1 MMNYQPTADFAAAL
15 DQNDPLK
22 NYREKFHIPT
32 KNNKEVV
39 YFCGNSLGL
48 QAKNALEMFDE
59 EVKKWKEMSVEGH
72 FEGERPWTTYHELGK
87 KELGGLLGANHKE
100 VVLMNNLT
108 TNLHVLLATFYR
120 PKGKRNKILMERGS
134 FPSDHY
140 AVTSFVE
147 ILGNDPEND
156 VIMLDIPEDG
166 YLSNETII
174 EKIKAL
180 GDQLALVMLPG
191 IQYYTGQFFNMK
203 SITHA
208 AHQVGAYAG
217 FDLAHAIGNLPMQL
231 HEDKV
236 DFATWCSYKY
246 LNSGPGN
253 VSGIYIHEKHATNP
267 KLLRLGG
274 WWGQQPDTRFL
285 MDNVNRPASS
295 VDGWMMSNGNILATS
310 IHLISL
316 QMFHE
321 AGIVNLR
328 KKSIAMTGYLAY
340 LLHENDNI
348 RNNVR
353 LLTPKKPEERGC
365 QLSLFLP
372 NHGKEIFDFLIENGV
387 VLDWREP
394 NVIRVA
400 PTPLYN
406 TYSEVYQFIEI
417 LAAAFKNT
425 PL

>member
-1 MMNYQPTADFAAAL
+1 
-15 DQNDPLK
+15 
-22 NYREKFHIPT
+22 
-32 KNNKEVV
+32 
-39 YFCGNSLGL
+39 
-48 QAKNALEMFDE
+48 
-59 EVKKWKEMSVEGH
+59 
-72 FEGERPWTTYHELGK
+72 
-87 KELGGLLGANHKE
+87 
-100 VVLMNNLT
+100 
-108 TNLHVLLATFYR
+108 
-120 PKGKRNKILMERGS
+120 MERGS